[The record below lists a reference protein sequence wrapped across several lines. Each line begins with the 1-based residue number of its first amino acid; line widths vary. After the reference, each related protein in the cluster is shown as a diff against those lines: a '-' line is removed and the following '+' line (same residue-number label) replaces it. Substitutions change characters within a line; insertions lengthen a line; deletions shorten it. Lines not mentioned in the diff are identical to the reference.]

1 MTWRSNI
8 TPSER
13 PPAPWRERL
22 WGSLPYLLPLVSAL
36 PLGFVPS
43 GLFQSLPGLIP
54 IFLPLLH
61 LLPLVT
67 GWLGM
72 GLFFALLFFV
82 IRNGRIAHFVRF
94 NTMQALLLNIAL
106 FLVQVLLQVLGR
118 LLGSLALGA
127 VGSILANTALLGVMA
142 VTLYAWS
149 QNLRGRYAEVPVL
162 SEAAYAWIR
171 Y

>member
-1 MTWRSNI
+1 MTWRGDI
-8 TPSER
+8 
-13 PPAPWRERL
+13 PPINRL

-36 PLGFVPS
+36 PFGFVPS

-54 IFLPLLH
+54 VFSPLLR
-61 LLPLVT
+61 LLPLAT
-67 GWLGM
+67 GWLGV

-82 IRNGRIAHFVRF
+82 IRNSRVPHFVRF

-106 FLVQVLLQVLGR
+106 FLVQVLMQLFAMPF
-118 LLGSLALGA
+118 GSLGL
-127 VGSILANTALLGVMA
+127 VGVSSILANTALLGVIA
-142 VTLYAWS
+142 VTLYAWV

-162 SEAAYAWIR
+162 SDAAYTWIR

>member
-1 MTWRSNI
+1 MTWRGDI
-8 TPSER
+8 TPMD
-13 PPAPWRERL
+13 RL

-36 PLGFVPS
+36 PFGFVPS

-54 IFLPLLH
+54 IFSPLLR
-61 LLPLVT
+61 LLPLAT

-82 IRNGRIAHFVRF
+82 IRNGRVAHFVRF

-106 FLVQVLLQVLGR
+106 FLVQVLMQVFAMLF
-118 LLGSLALGA
+118 GSLGLAAL
-127 VGSILANTALLGVMA
+127 VSILATTALLGVIA
-142 VTLYAWS
+142 VTLYAWV
-149 QNLRGRYAEVPVL
+149 QNVRGHYAEVPVL
-162 SEAAYAWIR
+162 SDAAYAWIR

>member
-1 MTWRSNI
+1 MTWRGNI
-8 TPSER
+8 TPID
-13 PPAPWRERL
+13 RL

-36 PLGFVPS
+36 PFGFVPS

-54 IFLPLLH
+54 IFSPLLR
-61 LLPLVT
+61 LLPLAT

-82 IRNGRIAHFVRF
+82 IRNGRVAHFVRF

-106 FLVQVLLQVLGR
+106 FLVQVLMQVFAMLF
-118 LLGSLALGA
+118 GSLGLAAL
-127 VGSILANTALLGVMA
+127 VSILATTALLGVIA
-142 VTLYAWS
+142 VTLYAWV
-149 QNLRGRYAEVPVL
+149 QNVRGYYAEVPVL
-162 SEAAYAWIR
+162 SDAAYAWIR

>member
-1 MTWRSNI
+1 MTWRGNI
-8 TPSER
+8 TPID
-13 PPAPWRERL
+13 RL

-36 PLGFVPS
+36 PFGFVPS

-54 IFLPLLH
+54 IFSPLLR
-61 LLPLVT
+61 LLPLAT

-82 IRNGRIAHFVRF
+82 IRNGRVAHFVRF

-106 FLVQVLLQVLGR
+106 FLVQVLMQVFAMLF
-118 LLGSLALGA
+118 GSLGLAAL
-127 VGSILANTALLGVMA
+127 VSILATTALLGVIA
-142 VTLYAWS
+142 VTLYAWV
-149 QNLRGRYAEVPVL
+149 QNVRGHYAEVPVL
-162 SEAAYAWIR
+162 SDAAYAWIR

>member
-1 MTWRSNI
+1 MTRRGNI
-8 TPSER
+8 TPMD
-13 PPAPWRERL
+13 RL

-36 PLGFVPS
+36 PFGFVPS

-54 IFLPLLH
+54 IFSPLLR
-61 LLPLVT
+61 LLPLAT

-82 IRNGRIAHFVRF
+82 IRNGRVAHFVRF

-106 FLVQVLLQVLGR
+106 FLVQVLMQVFAMLF
-118 LLGSLALGA
+118 GSLGLAAL
-127 VGSILANTALLGVMA
+127 VSILATTALLGVIA
-142 VTLYAWS
+142 VTLYAWV
-149 QNLRGRYAEVPVL
+149 QNVRGHYAEVPVL
-162 SEAAYAWIR
+162 SDAAYAWIR